1 MEYLNC
7 HAGPKHYKEQLG
19 GGAGILLLNLHVDIF
34 PELRH
39 WRFLLIKC
47 HKKLA
52 VIRMVCTICLEHVVC
67 FFFFLTFGWV
77 NNITYLDEGKLGLKL
92 GSLII
97 LTIDFVIL
105 SIAHVW
111 LLCKGIKS
119 SISMK
124 LHSGL
129 KEKKSRQVQ
138 HTKFLKYKCF
148 QCDINWEFLIMPT
161 QCSIGTN
168 SKTRYGSI

>member
-7 HAGPKHYKEQLG
+7 HAGPKHFEEQLG
-19 GGAGILLLNLHVDIF
+19 GGAGILLLNFHVDIF
-34 PELRH
+34 PGLRH

-47 HKKLA
+47 HRKLA
-52 VIRMVCTICLEHVVC
+52 VIRMVCTIDLEHVIC
-67 FFFFLTFGWV
+67 SFFLFFVTFGWV
-77 NNITYLDEGKLGLKL
+77 HNMTYLDAGKLGLKL

-97 LTIDFVIL
+97 LTIDFAIL

-111 LLCKGIKS
+111 LLSKGIKL

-129 KEKKSRQVQ
+129 KKKSRQVQ
-138 HTKFLKYKCF
+138 HTKFLKYICF
-148 QCDINWEFLIMPT
+148 
-161 QCSIGTN
+161 
-168 SKTRYGSI
+168 